1 MKEFFTMWKYTKMV
15 VLVAVTAAL
24 YAGLMIPFK
33 AIVLVPGFTELRP
46 AVVVPV
52 VFGLL
57 FGPAG
62 AWGAALGNLIG
73 DILGAM
79 LSAGSIFGFLGNFL
93 LGAVACG
100 VWGKWPFFP
109 RDIPAGLGSAR
120 HVAQFVLIVLVASF
134 SCAAMI
140 GLGVE
145 VLHLFP
151 FAILAVIIAIN
162 DVLMPL
168 LIGPALVALLAPRV
182 QRWGLLWTDILEEKD
197 RGWHIAPA
205 LGALFIVLGGL
216 GAFIGGLGTATA
228 FYGSR
233 LTRLPQAGEGPLRL
247 AAAMYDHRFFG
258 GEEARRSVTVR
269 DETGG
274 SGAVEVRW
282 RLTLAGEEREG
293 PGVPQP
299 GGFQIA
305 FQVPSVA
312 ERVHGRLTVEARKG
326 EHTVTLELPV
336 DVFPPGTTRLG
347 VVLVSGA
354 FLLLLGVGFLL
365 L

>member
-15 VLVAVTAAL
+15 VLAAVTAAL

-79 LSAGSIFGFLGNFL
+79 LSPASLFGFLGNFL

-100 VWGKWPFFP
+100 VWGKLPFFP

-120 HVAQFVLIVLVASF
+120 QVAQFALIVLVASLA
-134 SCAAMI
+134 CAATI

-151 FAILAVIIAIN
+151 FAILAVIVAIN

-168 LIGPALVALLAPRV
+168 LIGPALVALLAQRV
-182 QRWGLLWTDILEEKD
+182 QRWGLLWTDIMEEKD

-205 LGALFIVLGGL
+205 LGALLIVIGGL

-228 FYGSR
+228 FYGSH

-247 AAAMYDHRFFG
+247 TAAMYDHRFFG
-258 GEEARRSVTVR
+258 GEEARRSVAVV
-269 DETGG
+269 DETGEPG
-274 SGAVEVRW
+274 EVEVHW
-282 RLTLAGEEREG
+282 TWVVGGQEQEG
-293 PGVPQP
+293 LGIPQP
-299 GGFQIA
+299 GGFQVA
-305 FQVPSVA
+305 FQVPPVDEKA
-312 ERVHGRLTVEARKG
+312 HGRLTVEARKG
-326 EHTVTLELPV
+326 KYTATLELPM
-336 DVFPPGTTRLG
+336 DVFPAGTTRLG
-347 VVLVSGA
+347 VVYVSGA
-354 FLLLLGVGFLL
+354 FLFLLGVGFLL